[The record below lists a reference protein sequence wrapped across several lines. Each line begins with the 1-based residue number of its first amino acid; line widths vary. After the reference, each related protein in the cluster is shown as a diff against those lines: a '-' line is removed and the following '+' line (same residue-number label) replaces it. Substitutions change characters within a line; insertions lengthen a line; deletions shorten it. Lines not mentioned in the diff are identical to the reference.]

1 MPDWIDQALAPYM
14 KRVQARPGR
23 NGLSRSMN
31 QVLRSHPESVEII
44 RRAVTRLIELELLTD
59 LSGEVRF
66 TRQGLYVTLVQSEG
80 DWLKL
85 TAKVERLD
93 SLVDPTPALNHFIE
107 TGEIVSSPIGPEDTT
122 VVFVSD
128 PCYKLRVFSDA
139 MGIAKRVRLIA
150 GYGKFGLH
158 PALLARLRI
167 LRKQRIPEPPML
179 ADDLGQIEGVN
190 P

>member
-1 MPDWIDQALAPYM
+1 VNAWIDEALTPYM
-14 KRVQARPGR
+14 RRMQAPPGR
-23 NGLSRSMN
+23 NGLSRNMN

-44 RRAVTRLIELELLTD
+44 RRAVTRLIEIELLAD

-66 TRQGLYVTLVQSEG
+66 SREGLYQTLVQSED
-80 DWLKL
+80 DWVML

-93 SLVDPTPALNHFIE
+93 ALVDPTPALNHFIE
-107 TGEIVSSPIGPEDTT
+107 TGEIVAPLIEPEDST

-139 MGIAKRVRLIA
+139 MGIAKKVRLID
-150 GYGKFGLH
+150 GYGRFGLH

-167 LRKQRIPEPPML
+167 LRKQRIPEPSMRT
-179 ADDLGQIEGVN
+179 DDLGHIEGVN